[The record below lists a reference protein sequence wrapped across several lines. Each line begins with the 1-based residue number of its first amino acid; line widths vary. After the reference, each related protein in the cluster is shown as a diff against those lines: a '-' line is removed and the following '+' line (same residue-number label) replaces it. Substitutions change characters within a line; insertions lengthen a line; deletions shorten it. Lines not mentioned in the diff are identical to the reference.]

1 MNKKPQKANPL
12 VTLQNVLSL
21 LKANKIGPTR
31 EQALKGDKD
40 CMYTYPNK
48 NCCVVGAMFTD
59 AQRQDIM
66 NRGLNAHSVFGLKN
80 HIGRENLE
88 FVTGL
93 THNELDALQGIH
105 DSLVRQQA
113 HGTSNNKDFRQN
125 FNRLL
130 TERLEAIIKTGYTP
144 NGVYAFPSVLA
155 ELEKQ
160 RRKEVRSAKQQKK
173 TS

>member
-1 MNKKPQKANPL
+1 MNKKPKKANPL

-21 LKANKIGPTR
+21 LKADKIGPTR
-31 EQALKGDKD
+31 EQALKGNEGCK
-40 CMYTYPNK
+40 YAYPNK

-66 NRGLNAHSVFGLKN
+66 DRGLNAHSVLGLRH
-80 HIGRENLE
+80 HIGGENLE

-105 DSLVRQQA
+105 DSLARQQA
-113 HGTSNNKDFRQN
+113 HRTTNNKDYREN

-130 TERLEAIIKTGYTP
+130 TERLETIIKTGYTP

-160 RRKEVRSAKQQKK
+160 RRKEVRHQK
-173 TS
+173 TA